1 MKIIETF
8 LDLVG
13 YGVIA
18 NVIFGLSFV
27 FLRLRKVNK
36 TLNRSLE

>member
-13 YGVIA
+13 YGVVA

-27 FLRLRKVNK
+27 FLRLRKF
-36 TLNRSLE
+36 NRSLKNF

>member
-1 MKIIETF
+1 MNIIETF

-27 FLRLRKVNK
+27 FLRLRKFI
-36 TLNRSLE
+36 RSLNNF